1 MRTAWAGIC
10 EDVYFDI
17 VNIDRYDAIVGTR
30 FMRKHGIQLDFEKG
44 QVLIRG
50 VPAPTLT
57 LGEDHAEFM
66 RRSSMRREKQAER
79 FRRKETDASRK

>member
-1 MRTAWAGIC
+1 MQTAYAGIGKN
-10 EDVYFDI
+10 VYYDI
-17 VNIDRYDAIVGTR
+17 VNIDRYNAIIGTR

-57 LGEDHAEFM
+57 VGEDHAEFT
-66 RRSSMRREKQAER
+66 RRSSMRREAQAEK
-79 FRRKETDASRK
+79 FRRKETETSQN